1 MGKKITIKIIDQ
13 KKEFNIRIREN
24 MTMNNLKM
32 IIEGIMQR
40 KLD

>member
-13 KKEFNIRIREN
+13 TKEFNIQIREN
-24 MTMNNLKM
+24 MTMNNLKA
-32 IIEGIMQR
+32 IIEGVMQR